1 MVHDDNSSFMF
12 SEASKI
18 DYIYLFQIVFKV
30 LKINFQTVF
39 NLPSYNFITRLLE
52 SNFPIFVSC
61 YIVKF

>member
-39 NLPSYNFITRLLE
+39 NL
-52 SNFPIFVSC
+52 VSFFQ
-61 YIVKF
+61 VKTSLNIC